1 MRDIIADIDRWLSQG
16 EDVALATVIQTWG
29 SSPRGVGS
37 CMAITGSGRIAGS
50 VSGGCVEGAVVE
62 AASDAL
68 RERRGRLLHFG
79 IADEDAWEVG
89 LACGGSID
97 VFVNALDNRL
107 YRRLNASLQTGEP
120 VTIATVIDGPEP
132 MLGQQAVMGHDKG
145 WSYSTLAGAIDS
157 SALAATNHVLE
168 SGQSCRITLAG
179 SDSAQAAEIF
189 VHVLLP
195 PPMLVAVGGA
205 HISIALVS
213 IARALGY
220 RTIVV
225 DPRRAFA
232 SEERF
237 PHADEIIQLWP
248 DKAFEHIGLTRS
260 AAVAVLTHDP
270 KIDDPALLAALRS
283 PAFYIGALGSRT
295 TQEKRRQR
303 LLQAGLAEPLLDHL
317 HGPIGLN
324 IGARTP
330 EEIALAVMAEII
342 AEWNH
347 SLSGIPDEPHKV
359 SV

>member
-16 EDVALATVIQTWG
+16 EDVALAAVIQTWG

-37 CMAITGSGRIAGS
+37 CMAITGSGKIAGS

-62 AASDAL
+62 AASDVL
-68 RERRGRLLHFG
+68 KERAGKLLHFG
-79 IADEDAWEVG
+79 VADEDAWEVG
-89 LACGGSID
+89 LACGGSLDI
-97 VFVNALDNRL
+97 FVNALDNEL
-107 YRRLNASLQTGEP
+107 YQHLNASLQTGDP
-120 VTIATVIDGPEP
+120 VSIVTVVDGPQP
-132 MLGQQAVMGHDKG
+132 LLGQQAVMGHDKG
-145 WSYSTLAGAIDS
+145 WLYSTLAGAIDS
-157 SALAATNHVLE
+157 AALAAASHALE
-168 SGQSCRITLAG
+168 TGQSCRTTLTLTG
-179 SDSAQAAEIF
+179 QDTEIF
-189 VHVLLP
+189 IHVLLP

-213 IARALGY
+213 VARALGY
-220 RTIVV
+220 WTVVV

-232 SEERF
+232 THERF

-260 AAVAVLTHDP
+260 TAVAVLTHDP
-270 KIDDPALLAALRS
+270 KVDDPALLAALRS

-303 LLQAGLAEPLLDHL
+303 LLQAGLAEPLLDRL
-317 HGPIGLN
+317 HGPIGLD

-330 EEIALAVMAEII
+330 EEIALAVMAEVV

-347 SLSGIPDEPHKV
+347 SLGGIPDEAHKV
-359 SV
+359 RV